1 MLMDA
6 KNVVSRENDRP
17 RVRDTNGKLN
27 TDLVLWFSIWQVG
40 LKGYGIHAGFWDANH
55 SLWLHVTREMVLN
68 VGTKN

>member
-27 TDLVLWFSIWQVG
+27 TDLVLWFSIWQVIFKYSVWRAMG
-40 LKGYGIHAGFWDANH
+40 HTLIIPYDFMLIVKWF
-55 SLWLHVTREMVLN
+55 
-68 VGTKN
+68 